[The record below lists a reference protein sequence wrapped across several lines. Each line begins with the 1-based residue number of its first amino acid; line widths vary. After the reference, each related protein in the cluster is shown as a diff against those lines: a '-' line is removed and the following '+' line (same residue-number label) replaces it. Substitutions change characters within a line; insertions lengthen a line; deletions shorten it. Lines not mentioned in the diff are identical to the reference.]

1 MAMGFCS
8 VQLCAQFTTDLVT
21 YYKVPSLKILADIF
35 NRLSLFDSPE
45 EFSDAFKVTVPI
57 LVIKYA

>member
-1 MAMGFCS
+1 MVMGFCS
-8 VQLCAQFTTDLVT
+8 VQLCAQFTIDLVT

-45 EFSDAFKVTVPI
+45 EFTSF
-57 LVIKYA
+57 